1 MTNTRLK
8 CFPISLEESFLESF
22 SRNISPV
29 KKKKNF
35 IAQFIN
41 FVLAR
46 YLSPARLF
54 KPLETS
60 GVLKLYRNVG
70 CLEKKIH
77 QKKKTPTPQK
87 KPQKNPPPN
96 IFLLTEVLWE
106 LITSFHIPSEAEVL
120 FMDLAGAHAY
130 KIFLNSV
137 SCKHIYGDTL
147 IKIRWRLVEQDI
159 WNSEH

>member
-1 MTNTRLK
+1 M
-8 CFPISLEESFLESF
+8 SG
-22 SRNISPV
+22 
-29 KKKKNF
+29 KKK
-35 IAQFIN
+35 
-41 FVLAR
+41 
-46 YLSPARLF
+46 Y
-54 KPLETS
+54 T
-60 GVLKLYRNVG
+60 
-70 CLEKKIH
+70 
-77 QKKKTPTPQK
+77 KKKTHQPHKKKTQK
-87 KPQKNPPPN
+87 KPPPN

-106 LITSFHIPSEAEVL
+106 LITSFHIPSEAEVV